1 MAGLNPPIRRRL
13 LISLDSIVRCGHS
26 MKRVLSHPLIA
37 LALGLWLR
45 LFFVLKYPAQS
56 GDLPLYNE
64 LASNWLKHGTYGV
77 ILEDLL
83 IPVDVRMPGYPAFLA
98 LIYAL
103 TGRVGDAV
111 QLPAMLVQVAVDL
124 LACFLVPAIAL
135 FLLLL
140 VEETARVRPV
150 LKAAFWLS
158 LLCPFT
164 ANYTA
169 TLLTEVFGVF
179 LSAVA
184 LTLLVGWTAG
194 CWDAIFPAKKRPWEW
209 PVSPEVWAGAA
220 GFAIGL
226 VTLFRPESPLLLV
239 GGWIGTAWLMLRHRK
254 ILYWIKLT
262 IISGTMCAVAL
273 SPWAIRNAISLHEFQ
288 FLTPK
293 DTNLPSERPPYGF
306 MAWEKTW
313 LYRLNDCYAVTWKL
327 NEENINLEDIPARA
341 FDSESEK
348 RRVAELLA
356 RHNRH
361 QSLDPQ
367 DDALFGEIARERTAR
382 HPLRTYLYVPL
393 ERVLT
398 IWFTPRI
405 ELLPYSGNVFPLV
418 ENWNDDRA
426 DQAVTAG
433 FFLLNLVYLA
443 LACFA
448 FFRLWRWNPRVRAA
462 LVMIA
467 AYLLIRTAFLTTVE
481 APEPRYVLVCYPAI
495 LALVATLFGKP
506 CRPQS
511 S

>member
-1 MAGLNPPIRRRL
+1 
-13 LISLDSIVRCGHS
+13 

-45 LFFVLKYPAQS
+45 LFFVLKFPAQS

-64 LASNWLKHGTYGV
+64 LATNWLKHGTYGV

-98 LIYAL
+98 VIYAF
-103 TGRVGDAV
+103 TGHVGDAAE
-111 QLPAMLVQVAVDL
+111 LPAMLAQVAVDL
-124 LACFLVPAIAL
+124 LSCFLVPLIAAS
-135 FLLLL
+135 LLLL
-140 VEETARVRPV
+140 VNDSDRVRPV
-150 LKAAFWLS
+150 LKAAFWIS

-179 LSAVA
+179 LSAIA
-184 LTLLVGWTAG
+184 LTFLVGWTAG
-194 CWDAIFPAKKRPWEW
+194 CWDSIFPTKKRPWEW
-209 PVSPEVWAGAA
+209 PISPELWAGAS
-220 GFAIGL
+220 GFAVGL

-293 DTNLPSERPPYGF
+293 DTNLPSEHPPYGF

-327 NEENINLEDIPARA
+327 NEENISFDDIPARA
-341 FDSESEK
+341 FDSESE
-348 RRVAELLA
+348 RRQVAKLLA
-356 RHNRH
+356 QHNLS
-361 QSLDPQ
+361 QSLDQ
-367 DDALFGEIARERTAR
+367 KTDDAFAEIARERTAR
-382 HPLRTYLYVPL
+382 RPLRTYLYVPL
-393 ERVLT
+393 QRVFT

-405 ELLPYSGNVFPLV
+405 ELLPFSGSVFPLA

-426 DQAVTAG
+426 DQSVTVG
-433 FFLLNLVYLA
+433 FFLLNVAYLG

-448 FFRLWRWNPRVRAA
+448 FFRLWKWNPRVRPA

-467 AYLLIRTAFLTTVE
+467 AYLFIRTAFLTTVE

-495 LALVATLFGKP
+495 LALVATLFAKP
-506 CRPQS
+506 YGPEPS
-511 S
+511 